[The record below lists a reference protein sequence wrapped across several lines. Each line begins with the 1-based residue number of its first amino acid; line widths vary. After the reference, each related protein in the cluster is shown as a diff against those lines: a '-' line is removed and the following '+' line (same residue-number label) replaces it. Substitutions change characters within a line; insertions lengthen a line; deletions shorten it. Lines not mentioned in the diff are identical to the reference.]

1 MKSAIHLASLAVA
14 FTLVLVF
21 CTESVAQKGGQGKE
35 GKGDRKPIGQ
45 NRDQRNE
52 EEIQNLPLAFQSLSK
67 DRLKELQVLCQR
79 AMAWIG
85 DVPARQSSAEEIA
98 DFFGSIDDQREAKK
112 DAGIDDNDETRR
124 NDALGLHV
132 LAVLTVEQRG
142 QLVVLLREQ
151 SEPLQ
156 QAIATRTSLGKK
168 LQELRGAARTPR
180 GFDYEVT
187 KLARAFGEQ
196 EAASGLAQ
204 AQSFSGLRKSL
215 SENQV
220 EFFQLLRQDPKA
232 VTAESP
238 NVAKVRTALEKFDE
252 RDRQE
257 LFSLVARFLSF
268 TTGAAEQN
276 AMARSNK
283 AVGLLSHVKQ
293 DKAAGLMAAFLNSLN
308 LTQQRNLYVLL
319 KSESRLRA
327 GVLTQ
332 RQQIIAA
339 LDNLKTS
346 SSLSQ
351 RKLTQ
356 MGAEMRELDGKLAVM
371 QASGFESL
379 RTSLSKAQSVFLS
392 QQVAADAAKKKKE
405 K

>member
-1 MKSAIHLASLAVA
+1 MKSIIRLAPRAVA
-14 FTLVLVF
+14 IFLVLVF
-21 CTESVAQKGGQGKE
+21 CTESFAQNG
-35 GKGDRKPIGQ
+35 GKGKKPRKPK
-45 NRDQRNE
+45 QRVDK
-52 EEIQNLPLAFQSLSK
+52 EILNIPAGFQSLSK
-67 DRLKELQVLCQR
+67 DELKELQDLCQR

-85 DVPARQSSAEEIA
+85 DVPARQSSTEEIA

-112 DAGIDDNDETRR
+112 DVGVDDDDKSRR

-196 EAASGLAQ
+196 EAAIGLAQ
-204 AQSFSGLRKSL
+204 AQSFSELRKTL

-220 EFFQLLRQDPKA
+220 DFFQLLRQSPKA

-238 NVAKVRTALEKFDE
+238 KVAKVRTALETFDE
-252 RDRQE
+252 RDRQK

-268 TTGAAEQN
+268 TTGTAEQN
-276 AMARSNK
+276 AMSRSNK
-283 AVGLLSHVKQ
+283 AVGLLSQVKQ
-293 DKAAGLMAAFLNSLN
+293 DKAAGLMAAFLSSLN

-319 KSESRLRA
+319 QSESRLLA

-332 RQQIIAA
+332 RQQIIAT
-339 LDNLKTS
+339 LDKLKTS
-346 SSLSQ
+346 GSLNQ

-356 MGAEMRELDGKLAVM
+356 MVVEMRELDGKQAVM

-379 RTSLSKAQSVFLS
+379 RTSLSKAQSAFLS
-392 QQVAADAAKKKKE
+392 QQVAVHAAQKNEE